1 MVVMGV
7 IMGLLLPLVLG
18 SRDALRGD
26 QRRTGVNQALRIP
39 SEIIGNDIRMAGER
53 FARLGNTGLQP
64 VQIVPGGTG
73 ASDEIILRRN
83 RSDEVLPVCETVQG
97 SQNSFRIYRQQGWLN
112 SPQGAPYPE
121 CGPVMDPD
129 GWPRNLRAVHDL
141 AAATTTDG
149 VLRGFLYNPS
159 AGTGQFFDFRVRT
172 PPTVTSGQILR
183 EGTPF
188 AWDGYPLANRPR
200 VYILEERR
208 YRLRDGFVE
217 LIVNGRD
224 QDPLRVAAGIE
235 DLRFRYVLDDDQVTS
250 IMPEGMGWR
259 NIRSVE
265 VLMTASYAEGA
276 DVTERTLAYRY
287 FPRNI
292 LSR

>member
-1 MVVMGV
+1 MTVMGL
-7 IMGLLLPLVLG
+7 ILGLILPLVLG

-39 SEIIGNDIRMAGER
+39 AEIIGNDIRMAGER
-53 FARLGNTGLQP
+53 FARLGSTGLQP
-64 VQIVPGGTG
+64 VQIVPGGTTG
-73 ASDEIILRRN
+73 TDEIILRRN

-97 SQNSFRIYRQQGWLN
+97 SQNSFRVFRQQGWLN
-112 SPQGAPYPE
+112 SPQGQPYPE

-141 AAATTTDG
+141 AAATTPDG
-149 VLRGFLYNPS
+149 VLRGFLYNPA

-188 AWDGYPLANRPR
+188 TWDGYPLANRPR

-208 YRLRDGFVE
+208 YRLNDGFVE
-217 LIVNGRD
+217 LVVNGRD
-224 QDPLRVAAGIE
+224 GEPLRVASGIS
-235 DLRFRYVLDDDQVTS
+235 DLRFRYVLDNGQVTS
-250 IMPEGMGWR
+250 TMPTGMGWR

-265 VLMTASYAEGA
+265 VEMTAEHTDGA
-276 DVTERTLAYRY
+276 DRTERTLSYRY